1 MIHRDFHC
9 ELFVFRHGE
18 SQSNVELGWM
28 GATDHDS
35 PLTEAGVRQSKS
47 LGTWLRRVGV
57 NFDRMY
63 SSMFPRAI
71 HTAEL
76 VLEAMGQPDVAVRPV
91 AALVER
97 ETPSWRGMG
106 SEEAMD
112 DEALAYMNTKSSDF
126 VPLGGESHRMARRRI
141 SGWLEDELIHNE
153 ELTNKPT
160 ELKVGIS
167 THGDTINSILHYVLG
182 MDERFLSHCEPAN
195 CSVTRLAYDSG
206 GWAVL
211 SVNDA
216 GHLSPGV

>member
-1 MIHRDFHC
+1 MIHKDFHC

-35 PLTEAGVRQSKS
+35 PLTETGVRQSKS
-47 LGTWLRRVGV
+47 LGSRLRAEGV
-57 NFDRMY
+57 RFDRVY
-63 SSMFPRAI
+63 SSTFPRAV

-76 VLEAMGQPDVAVRPV
+76 VLEAMEQSDVPV
-91 AALVER
+91 ETAAALVER
-97 ETPSWRGMG
+97 ETASWRGMG
-106 SEEAMD
+106 SEEALT

-126 VPLGGESHRMARRRI
+126 VPLGGESHRMARRRV
-141 SGWLEDELIHNE
+141 SAWLEDELILNDS
-153 ELTNKPT
+153 LTGQPVNLT
-160 ELKVGIS
+160 VGVS

-216 GHLSPGV
+216 GHLSAGV

>member
-1 MIHRDFHC
+1 MIHKDFHC

-18 SQSNVELGWM
+18 SQSNIEMGWM
-28 GATDHDS
+28 GATDRDS

-47 LGTWLRRVGV
+47 LGSWLRRLGV
-57 NFDRMY
+57 SFDRMY
-63 SSMFPRAI
+63 SSTFPRAA
-71 HTAEL
+71 HTAGL
-76 VLEAMGQPDVAVRPV
+76 VLEAIGQTDIPVTPV

-106 SEEAMD
+106 SEEALD

-126 VPLGGESHRMARRRI
+126 VPIGGESHRMARRRI
-141 SGWLEDELIHNE
+141 AEWLEDELIHNQ
-153 ELTNKPT
+153 ELTSKPT
-160 ELKVGIS
+160 ELTVGVS

-216 GHLSPGV
+216 GHLSAGV